1 MESQAIGRMARQ
13 AGVPFMA
20 VRAVAD
26 PAERGIP
33 EWLAGAIDMRGKPR
47 LSVVAKGALAHPRDV
62 RRLLTLA
69 RDQRAALQALRGV
82 ALDAG
87 PSLAF
92 R

>member
-1 MESQAIGRMARQ
+1 
-13 AGVPFMA
+13 MA

-33 EWLAGAIDMRGKPR
+33 EWLAGAINRRGRPR
-47 LSVVAKGALAHPRDV
+47 LLVVAKGALAHPWDV
-62 RRLLTLA
+62 PRLLTLA
-69 RDQRAALQALRGV
+69 RDQRAALRALRRV

-87 PSLAF
+87 PTLAF